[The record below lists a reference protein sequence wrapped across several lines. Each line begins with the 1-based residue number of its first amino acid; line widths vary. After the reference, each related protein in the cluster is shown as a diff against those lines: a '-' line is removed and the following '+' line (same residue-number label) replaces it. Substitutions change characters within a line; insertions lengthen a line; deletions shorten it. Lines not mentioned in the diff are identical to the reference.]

1 MTLQQRFSKPL
12 DDLKAIARSSCVQYK
27 HGACLLKGGKVCAFG
42 KNKYFDRVYEQRK
55 NIKFTVHAEIDA
67 LMSYPKH
74 ELKGMD
80 IMIIRVKGDGTLG
93 DSRPC
98 NTCIEKLRKAG
109 IRRAYY
115 STRDGGLNCELVGE
129 MALTYE
135 TSAMRV
141 WARLRGHITPST
153 VI

>member
-1 MTLQQRFSKPL
+1 M
-12 DDLKAIARSSCVQYK
+12 
-27 HGACLLKGGKVCAFG
+27 
-42 KNKYFDRVYEQRK
+42 RK

-67 LMSYPKH
+67 IMSYPKH

-80 IMIIRVKGDGTLG
+80 ILIIRVKRDGTLG

-98 NTCIEKLRKAG
+98 NTCIGKMLKAG

-115 STRDGGLNCELVGE
+115 SNRDGGLSCEFVNE
-129 MALTYE
+129 MKLTYE

-141 WARLRGHITPST
+141 WARLRGHITPPT